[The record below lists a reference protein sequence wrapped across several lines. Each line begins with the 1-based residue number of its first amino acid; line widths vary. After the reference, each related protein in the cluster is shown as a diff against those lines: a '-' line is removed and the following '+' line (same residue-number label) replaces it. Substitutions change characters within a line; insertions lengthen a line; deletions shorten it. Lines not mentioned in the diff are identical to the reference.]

1 MTEWIY
7 ESPDGG
13 KTIYRRVL
21 GKHEATPGRQCQV
34 APGVWFSID
43 QLTEFGKQAYRQQ
56 CLRLEYPALNQLWEE
71 YQAMLRLVSNNREG

>member
-1 MTEWIY
+1 MVEWIY

-21 GKHEATPGRQCQV
+21 GKHEASLGRQCQV

-43 QLTEFGKQAYRQQ
+43 QLKELGKQVYQQQ

-71 YQAMLRLVSNNREG
+71 YQTMLKLVRNQGE